1 MQSGMDEEFQNQNYF
16 SDIHHFKKHLFKV
29 PASNQ

>member
-1 MQSGMDEEFQNQNYF
+1 MQSGMDEEFQNQNSF